1 MEIKETLISE
11 AIIRT
16 YEERLVAALQSTVA
30 VVGGGPA
37 GLMAALRL
45 AAGGIKT
52 TLFERRLSLGGGMWG
67 GGIGRNVIVVQ
78 EAAQRILAEIGI
90 RHKPYAPGYYVADS
104 IEAVCKLGAA
114 AKDAGAEILNL
125 FSVEDV
131 LCADKEVRGLVISRT
146 PIEQAGLHVDPI
158 AISCQFIV
166 DATGHAAEVA
176 HIIERKVG
184 PLRTASGSAVGEK
197 AMAATVGEKFVVEN
211 TGEVYPNVYVAGMA
225 VGAVFGGPRMG
236 PIFGG
241 MLLSGERVAELI
253 KARLA
258 HAPSTSATQR
268 TN

>member
-1 MEIKETLISE
+1 VEIRETLVSE

-16 YEERLVAALQSTVA
+16 YEERLLAALDSTVA

-37 GLMAALRL
+37 GLMAAIRL
-45 AAGGIKT
+45 ASKGIKT

-78 EAAQRILAEIGI
+78 EQARRILDELGI
-90 RHKPYAPGYYVADS
+90 KSMPYASGYYVADS

-114 AKDAGAEILNL
+114 AKDAGAEILTL

-131 LCADKEVRGLVISRT
+131 MAKEGQIRGLVITRT
-146 PIEQAGLHVDPI
+146 PIEEAGLHVDPI
-158 AISCQFIV
+158 AVSCTYIV

-176 HIIERKVG
+176 HIVGKKVG
-184 PLRTASGSAVGEK
+184 PLRTASGTPQGEK
-197 AMAATVGEKFVVEN
+197 AMAAAAGEQFVVEQA
-211 TGEVYPNVYVAGMA
+211 GEVYPNVYVAGMA

-241 MLLSGERVAELI
+241 MLLSGERVAQLI
-253 KARLA
+253 AARL
-258 HAPSTSATQR
+258 S
-268 TN
+268 

>member
-1 MEIKETLISE
+1 MEINETVVSE

-16 YEERLVAALQSTVA
+16 YEERLLAALQSTVA

-45 AAGGIKT
+45 AAKGIKT

-90 RHKPYAPGYYVADS
+90 KHRAYAPGYYVADS
-104 IEAVCKLGAA
+104 IESVCKLGAA

-131 LCADKEVRGLVISRT
+131 LCVENEVRGLVITRT

-158 AISCQFIV
+158 AVSSQFIV

-176 HIIERKVG
+176 RIIERKVG
-184 PLRTASGSAVGEK
+184 PLRTASGSALGEK
-197 AMAATVGEKFVVEN
+197 AMAAEAGEQFVVEK
-211 TGEVYPNVYVAGMA
+211 TGEVYPRVYVAGMA
-225 VGAVFGGPRMG
+225 VGAVLGGPRMG

-253 KARLA
+253 AARLA
-258 HAPSTSATQR
+258 CSASSKPAGTA
-268 TN
+268 